1 MSPVGEVLIGLT
13 MAVGIVGTLVPVLP
27 GLLLVWLAGL
37 AWAILDGAD
46 TTHWIIFAIMTLIFL
61 VGFGLSFYIPAKS
74 TKRDSAPKWTL
85 LVASFFALIG
95 FFVIPIVGLA
105 IGFISGVFICHLIA
119 GREFHRALRSTGTT
133 LKALGL
139 VSLIHC
145 LCGIAIATAWVIG
158 LLIVK

>member
-1 MSPVGEVLIGLT
+1 MGPVGEVLIGIT

-27 GLLLVWLAGL
+27 GLLLVWLTGL

-46 TTHWIIFAIMTLIFL
+46 ATHWIIFAIMTLIFL
-61 VGFGLSFYIPAKS
+61 IGFGLSFYLPAKS
-74 TKRDSAPKWTL
+74 AKLESAPRWTF

-95 FFVIPIVGLA
+95 FFVIPIVGLPL
-105 IGFISGVFICHLIA
+105 GFIFGVFICHLIA
-119 GREFHRALRSTGTT
+119 RREFHRALRSTGTT

-145 LCGIAIATAWVIG
+145 VCGVTIATAWVIG